1 MRHALLIAL
10 AAAAIMAAAGCQGKR
25 KASAPAARDLEQIR
39 DSGKLTVLTLY
50 GSTSYFLY
58 RGEPMGY
65 QYELAQQ
72 FAQSLGVEMDVEVA
86 ADTDELIRMLLA
98 GEGDLIAFNL
108 PVNNLRWEDSLA
120 YCGEEAIT
128 HQVVVQRSAP
138 KGQVA
143 TDVTQLVGKDIYAK
157 PGKHLERLAHLDR
170 ELGGGIRIHAVD
182 NDSTTEEDLIT
193 QVAQGRIPCTV
204 ADNDVAQL
212 NRTYYPNLDIRLAV
226 SFDQRASWA
235 VRKDCPQLA
244 AAADAWHRANAA
256 RPAYRETARRYFGRS
271 KVVSHG
277 TILSESEGRISLYD
291 DLFRK
296 YAPQAG
302 WDWRLLAA
310 LAYTESNF
318 NPDAVSWAGARGLM
332 QLMPR
337 TAKAMGMP
345 DGMEADP
352 EESVKAATR
361 YIAQLN
367 RSLRAVDDEDERTSF
382 VLAAYNAGLGH
393 VYDAMALAE
402 KHGFDPHVWHGN
414 VERFILLKS
423 NKEYYSDPVCR
434 NGYFRGTETFN
445 FVRDIRARHAYYVRK
460 IKQ

>member
-1 MRHALLIAL
+1 M
-10 AAAAIMAAAGCQGKR
+10 
-25 KASAPAARDLEQIR
+25 S
-39 DSGKLTVLTLY
+39 S
-50 GSTSYFLY
+50 
-58 RGEPMGY
+58 
-65 QYELAQQ
+65 
-72 FAQSLGVEMDVEVA
+72 
-86 ADTDELIRMLLA
+86 
-98 GEGDLIAFNL
+98 
-108 PVNNLRWEDSLA
+108 
-120 YCGEEAIT
+120 
-128 HQVVVQRSAP
+128 
-138 KGQVA
+138 
-143 TDVTQLVGKDIYAK
+143 
-157 PGKHLERLAHLDR
+157 
-170 ELGGGIRIHAVD
+170 
-182 NDSTTEEDLIT
+182 
-193 QVAQGRIPCTV
+193 
-204 ADNDVAQL
+204 
-212 NRTYYPNLDIRLAV
+212 
-226 SFDQRASWA
+226 
-235 VRKDCPQLA
+235 
-244 AAADAWHRANAA
+244 
-256 RPAYRETARRYFGRS
+256 
-271 KVVSHG
+271 
-277 TILSESEGRISLYD
+277 ILSESEGRISLYD

-367 RSLRAVDDEDERTSF
+367 RSLRTVDDEDERTSF